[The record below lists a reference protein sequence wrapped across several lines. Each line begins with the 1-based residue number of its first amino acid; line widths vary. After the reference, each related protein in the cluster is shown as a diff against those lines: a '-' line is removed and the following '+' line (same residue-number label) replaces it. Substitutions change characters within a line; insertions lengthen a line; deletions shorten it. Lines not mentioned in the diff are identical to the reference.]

1 MKDDEGGTFLGR
13 WSRRKTAARAGK
25 PLEEPLPAAAAQ
37 VPDRGAPRP
46 GADADAGTTATRGPE
61 RTGAVAGAPV
71 EGPPP
76 DLPALDSLRGLESEY
91 RDFLRPEVDEGTR
104 RAALKRL
111 FADPHFNRMD
121 GLDVY
126 IDDYTQPDPIP
137 TAMLRNL
144 QHAKDMLFG
153 DEERR
158 PEAGDAQP
166 TADQVP
172 DVTSGTHTDR
182 VALQETEAGPTTEP
196 PSSARSDRTEANDPE
211 CPDSSQ
217 VLGSSS
223 DPARSG

>member
-1 MKDDEGGTFLGR
+1 MKDEDGGTFLGR
-13 WSRRKTAARAGK
+13 WSRRKIAARAGK
-25 PLEEPLPAAAAQ
+25 PLDEPAPAAEAQ
-37 VPDRGAPRP
+37 VPARDAPRP
-46 GADADAGTTATRGPE
+46 GADAGATASRGDE
-61 RTGAVAGAPV
+61 RTEAAAGRPP
-71 EGPPP
+71 EGLPP
-76 DLPALDSLRGLESEY
+76 DLPAIDSLRGLESEY

-137 TAMLRNL
+137 TAMLRKL

-158 PEAGDAQP
+158 PDAAGTQTGAAP
-166 TADQVP
+166 AP
-172 DVTSGTHTDR
+172 DVTAGARPDH
-182 VALQETEAGPTTEP
+182 AAAQETETDPTAEP
-196 PSSARSDRTEANDPE
+196 PSTVLSDRTDANDPE
-211 CPDSSQ
+211 CPDSTQ
-217 VLGSSS
+217 ARGSSA